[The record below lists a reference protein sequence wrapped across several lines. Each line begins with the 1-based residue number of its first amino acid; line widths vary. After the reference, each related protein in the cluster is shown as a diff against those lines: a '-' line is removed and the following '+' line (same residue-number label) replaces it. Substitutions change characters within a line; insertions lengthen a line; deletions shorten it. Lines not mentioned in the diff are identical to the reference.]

1 MMEYDKP
8 FRTYN
13 ELIVKMESKGIIVK
27 DKDFAKEVL
36 SNCSYY
42 NLINRYKNVFT
53 NHTNGDKFREN
64 TTFEEIYTVYTLDT
78 ALSSILLKYILY
90 IERSLKSKLSY
101 IVAEQYGVSDESIND
116 GATKVCSYLDRS
128 NYSNSHNLRDTTL
141 KSISGVLNY
150 SKGATNKKVYIS
162 SSLKHYVK
170 HHNHVPPWIL
180 VTSLSFGVTKQWYSI
195 LRATDKTRVV
205 NSFIGSSSLTDEEKK
220 EYLKTSIDLIRN
232 YRNAIAHGGK
242 TTGISV
248 KRIPKKQSILLSNGL
263 ISEEDFR
270 NGSITHSG
278 VQTVI
283 CILLSLINDHY
294 IENALIQDIMNLFWP
309 YKVND
314 NDRFGKGIWDDLGL
328 SGKFL
333 NELIKIYKGE

>member
-1 MMEYDKP
+1 MEYDKP

-53 NHTNGDKFREN
+53 NHTNGDKF
-64 TTFEEIYTVYTLDT
+64 
-78 ALSSILLKYILY
+78 
-90 IERSLKSKLSY
+90 
-101 IVAEQYGVSDESIND
+101 
-116 GATKVCSYLDRS
+116 
-128 NYSNSHNLRDTTL
+128 
-141 KSISGVLNY
+141 
-150 SKGATNKKVYIS
+150 
-162 SSLKHYVK
+162 YVK